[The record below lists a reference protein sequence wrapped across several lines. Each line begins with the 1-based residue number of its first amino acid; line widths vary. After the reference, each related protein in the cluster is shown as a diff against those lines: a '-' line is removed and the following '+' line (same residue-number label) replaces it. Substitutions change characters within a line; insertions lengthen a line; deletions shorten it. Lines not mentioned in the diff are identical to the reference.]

1 MSIRVSHSPGQLL
14 LVQQLIRAKNTKRQI
29 PILRPFVIS
38 SIDHTLAQCSVDI
51 SDPLISHDTSI
62 GVSMQALVSST
73 PKYPVYSFEVPIA
86 WAPFYTHCL
95 TGIRAC
101 IDHEFLYDV
110 IITHALT
117 STTTI

>member
-1 MSIRVSHSPGQLL
+1 MSIRASHSPGQLL
-14 LVQQLIRAKNTKRQI
+14 LVQQFMRAKNTKRQI
-29 PILRPFVIS
+29 PILRPFVIG
-38 SIDHTLAQCSVDI
+38 SIDHTLAQFAVDI
-51 SDPLISHDTSI
+51 SDPLVSHDTPI

-101 IDHEFLYDV
+101 IDKYLHRGFLYV
-110 IITHALT
+110 
-117 STTTI
+117 